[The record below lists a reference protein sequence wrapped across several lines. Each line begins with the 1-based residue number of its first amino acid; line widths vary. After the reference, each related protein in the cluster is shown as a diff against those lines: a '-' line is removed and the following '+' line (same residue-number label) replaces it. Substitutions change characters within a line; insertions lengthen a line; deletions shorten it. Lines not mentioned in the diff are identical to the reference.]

1 MLADPKAPLPN
12 RNASLQL
19 FWDTNITGLSFH
31 GPDIHVCARVVQEKG
46 QKVGFSMHINS
57 VMMGEMIMG
66 KPFVI

>member
-1 MLADPKAPLPN
+1 MDPIYMYVRA
-12 RNASLQL
+12 L
-19 FWDTNITGLSFH
+19 FKK
-31 GPDIHVCARVVQEKG
+31 KG